1 MLVGQAGW
9 RLPQRVLG
17 LGQELPFS
25 WQVEL
30 CVTVGGSV
38 SKFQLSASQ
47 KPLLTAICFEGCC
60 LLEFLA
66 QWGVRRMT
74 TESQNFYLAQE
85 MHKRCTAGMLFFSPI
100 YTGSYSVAALKL
112 TSGLSILEC

>member
-1 MLVGQAGW
+1 MLVLWCWVGMLVGQAGW

-30 CVTVGGSV
+30 SVTVGGSV
-38 SKFQLSASQ
+38 SKFQLRAFQ
-47 KPLLTAICFEGCC
+47 KPLLTAICFEECC

-66 QWGVRRMT
+66 QWGVRMVT
-74 TESQNFYLAQE
+74 LSQSYLAQE
-85 MHKRCTAGMLFFSPI
+85 CTN
-100 YTGSYSVAALKL
+100 AAQQGHCL
-112 TSGLSILEC
+112 SFIQGLIL